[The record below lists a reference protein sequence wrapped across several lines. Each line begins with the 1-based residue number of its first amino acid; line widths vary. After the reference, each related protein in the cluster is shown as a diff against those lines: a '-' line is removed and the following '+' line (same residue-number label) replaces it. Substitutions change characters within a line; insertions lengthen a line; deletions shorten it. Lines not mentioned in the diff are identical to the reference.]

1 MLWYIL
7 YTCPKLW
14 CNSCSKCYGMDC
26 FGTNFTHVQS
36 CDVTRVR
43 SATEWNASVHT
54 SHMSKAVIYNSC
66 SKCYWMECFG
76 TYFTHVQS
84 FDVTHNGAHNGPD
97 SAKTDVMRKTRTL
110 HALLLRAAE
119 NQCFTTTRA
128 SFCVCTPLKFRYGF
142 FRSVQD
148 KVHLSLW

>member
-1 MLWYIL
+1 
-7 YTCPKLW
+7 
-14 CNSCSKCYGMDC
+14 
-26 FGTNFTHVQS
+26 
-36 CDVTRVR
+36 
-43 SATEWNASVHT
+43 
-54 SHMSKAVIYNSC
+54 
-66 SKCYWMECFG
+66 MECFG

-148 KVHLSLW
+148 KIISRCGKTVNFCSSQEQGARDSIKTAN